1 MYDIRPEF
9 SDLLDTMTLGEKKE
23 LLQRLR
29 EIIEEE
35 ENAPPKTYLEEN
47 WAEIK
52 RLIKIID
59 LTPYIDDQ
67 IELAEIWNLCEEM
80 IGSGE
85 LPEED
90 WSVREK
96 ILYEIIEEEYFDYC
110 GLSDP
115 IRDLR
120 HAIVL
125 TKEEELL
132 YADMIVE
139 RGSGHMMAEAAKI
152 WLENGKPEKY
162 YAYREKCLGKD
173 GSVYWELI
181 RYYRETEPGKA
192 FELAELAMQKC
203 RENLTEIVIFLLQD
217 AKEKDD
223 RIKYKKLMKS
233 AKIRQSINYSVVLEI
248 MGEG

>member
-9 SDLLDTMTLGEKKE
+9 YDLLDTMTLGEKKY
-23 LLQRLR
+23 LMQYLGK
-29 EIIEEE
+29 IIEEE
-35 ENAPPKTYLEEN
+35 ENTPKTYLEEN

-67 IELAEIWNLCEEM
+67 IELAEIWGLCEEM

-85 LPEED
+85 LSEED

-96 ILYEIIEEEYFDYC
+96 ILYEIIEEEYFDHY

-120 HAIVL
+120 HALIL

-132 YADMIVE
+132 YADMVFE
-139 RGSGHMMAEAAKI
+139 RGSGYMKKEAAKI
-152 WLENGKPEKY
+152 YLKNGKPEQY

-181 RYYRETEPGKA
+181 DYYKDFDSEKA
-192 FELAELAMQKC
+192 FELAELAMKKS

-223 RIKYKKLMKS
+223 HIKYKKLMKS
-233 AKIRQSINYSVVLEI
+233 AKLRQSVNYSVVLEI

>member
-35 ENAPPKTYLEEN
+35 ENVPLKTYLEEN

-80 IGSGE
+80 IGSWE

-96 ILYEIIEEEYFDYC
+96 ILYEIIEEGYFDYY

-132 YADMIVE
+132 YADT
-139 RGSGHMMAEAAKI
+139 A
-152 WLENGKPEKY
+152 
-162 YAYREKCLGKD
+162 
-173 GSVYWELI
+173 
-181 RYYRETEPGKA
+181 
-192 FELAELAMQKC
+192 
-203 RENLTEIVIFLLQD
+203 
-217 AKEKDD
+217 
-223 RIKYKKLMKS
+223 
-233 AKIRQSINYSVVLEI
+233 IN
-248 MGEG
+248 